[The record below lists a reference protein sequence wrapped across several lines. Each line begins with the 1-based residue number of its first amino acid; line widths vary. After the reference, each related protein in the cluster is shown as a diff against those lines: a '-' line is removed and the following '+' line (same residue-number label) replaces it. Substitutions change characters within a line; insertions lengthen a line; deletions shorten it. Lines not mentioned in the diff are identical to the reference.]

1 MVKIRISI
9 AFLSEHLNNLRK
21 VRFGILLFISFYFR
35 YGFFSVNKKIN
46 SIIINISLN
55 ELFQIEIIIL
65 MILSKTEF
73 YTYLDLICSSLSCL
87 WSSLNLYDLYAMK
100 NITKITKMRKKYFLI
115 SFKVML
121 KIILQNNWNWI
132 QIFVHNQPCVVI

>member
-9 AFLSEHLNNLRK
+9 AFLSEHLNNTRK
-21 VRFGILLFISFYFR
+21 VGFGILLINFFYFR
-35 YGFFSVNKKIN
+35 CGFFSVNKIS
-46 SIIINISLN
+46 SIMINISLN

-73 YTYLDLICSSLSCL
+73 YTYLDRICSSLSCL
-87 WSSLNLYDLYAMK
+87 WSSVNLYDLYDMK

-121 KIILQNNWNWI
+121 KIVLQNN
-132 QIFVHNQPCVVI
+132 

>member
-9 AFLSEHLNNLRK
+9 AFLSEHLNNTRK
-21 VRFGILLFISFYFR
+21 VGFGILLFNSFYFR
-35 YGFFSVNKKIN
+35 CGFFSVNKIS
-46 SIIINISLN
+46 SIMINISLN

-65 MILSKTEF
+65 MILSKTVF
-73 YTYLDLICSSLSCL
+73 YTYFDRICSSLSCL
-87 WSSLNLYDLYAMK
+87 WSSVNLYDMK

-121 KIILQNNWNWI
+121 KIVLQNN
-132 QIFVHNQPCVVI
+132 

>member
-1 MVKIRISI
+1 MVKIRICI
-9 AFLSEHLNNLRK
+9 AFLSEHLNNTRK
-21 VRFGILLFISFYFR
+21 VGFGILLFNSFYLR
-35 YGFFSVNKKIN
+35 CGFFSVNKIS
-46 SIIINISLN
+46 SIMINISLN

-73 YTYLDLICSSLSCL
+73 YTYFDRICSSLSCL
-87 WSSLNLYDLYAMK
+87 WSSVNLYDLYDMK

-121 KIILQNNWNWI
+121 KIVLQNN
-132 QIFVHNQPCVVI
+132 

>member
-9 AFLSEHLNNLRK
+9 AFLSEHLNNPRK
-21 VRFGILLFISFYFR
+21 VRFGILLFTSFYFR
-35 YGFFSVNKKIN
+35 WDFFSVIKIS
-46 SIIINISLN
+46 SIMINISLN

-73 YTYLDLICSSLSCL
+73 YTYLDRICSSLSCL
-87 WSSLNLYDLYAMK
+87 WSSVNLYDLYDMK

-121 KIILQNNWNWI
+121 KIVLQNN
-132 QIFVHNQPCVVI
+132 

>member
-9 AFLSEHLNNLRK
+9 AFLSEHLNNTRK
-21 VRFGILLFISFYFR
+21 VGFGILLFNSFYFR
-35 YGFFSVNKKIN
+35 CGFFSVNKIST
-46 SIIINISLN
+46 SIMINISLN

-73 YTYLDLICSSLSCL
+73 YTYLDRICSSLSCL

-121 KIILQNNWNWI
+121 KIILQNN
-132 QIFVHNQPCVVI
+132 

>member
-1 MVKIRISI
+1 M
-9 AFLSEHLNNLRK
+9 
-21 VRFGILLFISFYFR
+21 
-35 YGFFSVNKKIN
+35 
-46 SIIINISLN
+46 INISLN

-73 YTYLDLICSSLSCL
+73 YTYLDRICSSLSCL
-87 WSSLNLYDLYAMK
+87 WSSVNLYDLYDMK

-121 KIILQNNWNWI
+121 KIVLQNN
-132 QIFVHNQPCVVI
+132 